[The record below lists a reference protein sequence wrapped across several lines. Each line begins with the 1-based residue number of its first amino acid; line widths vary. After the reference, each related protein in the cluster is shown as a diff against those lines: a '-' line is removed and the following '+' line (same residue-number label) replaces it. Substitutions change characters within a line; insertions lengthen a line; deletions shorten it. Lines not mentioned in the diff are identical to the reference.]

1 MKYYA
6 NEYEYVIGKINDE
19 ISSVTSYLASNH
31 ASGIEEY
38 RRLCGV
44 VQGLNLAKD
53 IVKDLAKR
61 LEQDA
66 DE

>member
-1 MKYYA
+1 MSQYA
-6 NEYEYVIGKINDE
+6 NEYDYLISTLTDE
-19 ISSVTSYLASNH
+19 VDSVKEHLAANG
-31 ASGIEEY
+31 AKDIEEY

-44 VQGLNLAKD
+44 VQGLSLAKD
-53 IVKDLAKR
+53 IIKDLAKR

>member
-1 MKYYA
+1 MKKYSS
-6 NEYEYVIGKINDE
+6 EYEYLMGKLDE
-19 ISSVTSYLASNH
+19 ETASVTKYLAGNH
-31 ASGIEEY
+31 ASGVEEY

-44 VQGLNLAKD
+44 IQGLSLAKD

>member
-1 MKYYA
+1 MKKYA
-6 NEYEYVIGKINDE
+6 DENEYLTGKIGDE
-19 ISSVTSYLASNH
+19 ILSITAYLARNS
-31 ASGIEEY
+31 AKDIEEY

-44 VQGLNLAKD
+44 VQGLSLAND
-53 IVKDLAKR
+53 IIKDLAKR

>member
-6 NEYEYVIGKINDE
+6 NEYEYLIGRINDE
-19 ISSVTSYLASNH
+19 ISSVTSYIAANSPKD
-31 ASGIEEY
+31 IEEY

-44 VQGLNLAKD
+44 IQGLNLAKD

>member
-1 MKYYA
+1 MKTYA
-6 NEYEYVIGKINDE
+6 NEHEYLTSTLGDE
-19 ISSVTSYLASNH
+19 IESVKEHLAMNG
-31 ASGIEEY
+31 AKDIEEC

-44 VQGLNLAKD
+44 IQGLSLAKD

>member
-1 MKYYA
+1 MKRYTT
-6 NEYEYVIGKINDE
+6 EYEYLTGKIDDE
-19 ISSVTSYLASNH
+19 ILSVTSYLAGNH

>member
-1 MKYYA
+1 MKQYKT
-6 NEYEYVIGKINDE
+6 EYEYLNGTLSDE
-19 ISSVTSYLASNH
+19 ITSVTAHIANNG
-31 ASGIEEY
+31 AKDIEEY

-44 VQGLNLAKD
+44 IQGLTLAKD

-61 LEQDA
+61 LERDA